1 MKIVENVKIVAES
14 LTRNPSTRVNKLV
27 TRACILSSGRKGYQ
41 SSRSSIGWD
50 YMVKREREDGSGG
63 TIEAIQF
70 QPANRSKARSIRW
83 NGGHRQ
89 QPPIPPCVA
98 PRLMHAL
105 PRRLSLRCSTGGE
118 CCCPYER
125 IQDR

>member
-14 LTRNPSTRVNKLV
+14 LTRNPSSRVNKLV

-89 QPPIPPCVA
+89 
-98 PRLMHAL
+98 
-105 PRRLSLRCSTGGE
+105 
-118 CCCPYER
+118 
-125 IQDR
+125 